1 MMLVRFIIIAVAI
14 TVMSGCSSSS
24 RVVLLEGKKAQ
35 SSVIV
40 TMDRGCKRVLDTPNT
55 YTVLT
60 STNTKPSN
68 TKVMNKTELDSQY
81 GALIEAAP
89 KPPQEFLLYFEPGST
104 TLTGPSTQLLP
115 DIVMTI
121 GNRQPCDVNI
131 IGHADR
137 MGSEQYNIELSLK
150 RAQHVNQWLANEDVT
165 VERTTVESYGES
177 NPLVPTADGV
187 GEPKNRRVEVSVR

>member
-1 MMLVRFIIIAVAI
+1 MLIRFIIVSVAMI
-14 TVMSGCSSSS
+14 LLSGCSSSS

-40 TMDRGCKRVLDTPNT
+40 TMDRGCKRILDTPNS
-55 YTVLT
+55 YTVLS
-60 STNTKPSN
+60 STQAKPSN
-68 TKVMNKTELDSQY
+68 TKVMNKTELEAEY

-104 TLTGPSTQLLP
+104 TMTDPSTVLLP
-115 DIVMTI
+115 EIVMAI

-137 MGSEQYNIELSLK
+137 MGSEEYNVSLSLK
-150 RAQHVNQWLANEDVT
+150 RAQRVNQWLLGADVT
-165 VERTTVESYGES
+165 AERITVESYGES

-187 GEPKNRRVEVSVR
+187 GEPKNRRVEVSIR